1 MENFKEAFLQK
12 IQLEI
17 DSPSIKILHFK
28 MNEPVS
34 EEIIKKVENKF
45 GFELDSSIKSFY
57 RQCNGIS
64 YRAYQVNL
72 ETEKSGIEKGKVWSN
87 EFIEW
92 GSFCDDNKTD
102 WILNDAIKRNDSIRH
117 LYIRPLDDVLLGTQY
132 LIDEDDE
139 EEENLYLLDAWR
151 YYYPIMLS
159 VNKDEESFEV
169 IIGDDYGADYTSYKP
184 ISFQE
189 YLESLIK
196 NPLSLRFFD
205 KREFTSFSF

>member
-17 DSPSIKILHFK
+17 DSPSIKVLHFK
-28 MNEPVS
+28 INEPVS
-34 EEIIKKVENKF
+34 EEIIKKVEDKF
-45 GFELDSSIKSFY
+45 GFKLDSSIKSFY

-64 YRAYQVNL
+64 YRAYEVNS
-72 ETEKSGIEKGKVWSN
+72 EAEKSGTEKGKVWSN
-87 EFIEW
+87 KFIEW
-92 GSFCDDNKTD
+92 GSFCDDNKVD
-102 WILNDAIKRNDSIRH
+102 WILNDAIQRNDSIRH
-117 LYIRPLDDVLLGTQY
+117 LYIRPLEDVLLGTQY
-132 LIDEDDE
+132 LIDEDE
-139 EEENLYLLDAWR
+139 EEQENLYLLDAWR

-159 VNKDEESFEV
+159 VNKDEEIFSV

-205 KREFTSFSF
+205 KSRFTSFSF